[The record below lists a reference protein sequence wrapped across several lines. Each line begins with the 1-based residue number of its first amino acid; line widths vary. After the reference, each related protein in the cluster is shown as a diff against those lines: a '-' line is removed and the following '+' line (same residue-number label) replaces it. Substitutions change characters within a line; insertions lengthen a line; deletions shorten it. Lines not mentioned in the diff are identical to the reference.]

1 MIVNVS
7 SDDGGKDDLSPRE
20 LKKAINIVPNPKKS
34 ILECKIAERRKIV
47 SKIINR
53 INYNP
58 KNKRGD
64 NFGKS
69 FFEKLPRAEIF
80 CIVEYQHTT

>member
-34 ILECKIAERRKIV
+34 ILECKIAEGRTIV
-47 SKIINR
+47 SKIINS
-53 INYNP
+53 I
-58 KNKRGD
+58 K
-64 NFGKS
+64 
-69 FFEKLPRAEIF
+69 
-80 CIVEYQHTT
+80 